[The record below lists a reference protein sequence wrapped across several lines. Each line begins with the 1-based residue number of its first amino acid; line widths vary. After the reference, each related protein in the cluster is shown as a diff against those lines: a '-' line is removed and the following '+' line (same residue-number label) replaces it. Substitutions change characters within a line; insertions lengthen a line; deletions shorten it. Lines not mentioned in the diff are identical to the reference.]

1 LTRIVVASIVG
12 GVHESGTGNSS
23 SDASH
28 RGGCHCTARS
38 PHVLAGCQELS
49 NHRRAG
55 GTNL

>member
-1 LTRIVVASIVG
+1 MHVCIIG
-12 GVHESGTGNSS
+12 IVHENGTGNPA

-38 PHVLAGCQELS
+38 PHVPADCEGIPI
-49 NHRRAG
+49 RRQTG